1 MVPVTIKEQHEG
13 GELIMHEQPLIYL
26 YRIIQQQRVSLKEKS
41 PKKDRRIKRSLHL
54 QSKNAL

>member
-1 MVPVTIKEQHEG
+1 
-13 GELIMHEQPLIYL
+13 MHEQPFIYL

-41 PKKDRRIKRSLHL
+41 PKKDRRIKGSLHL